1 MSQFSLERHYG
12 MLGAS
17 LKDAADNIRDG
28 AINLDELKKVYHD
41 ANCGIIDANNS
52 QATFSEGTLLEV
64 LETVK
69 TFFVNNYGLNVNED
83 LTRVT
88 TLINEWNEHVA
99 PIFGVKCNTFDE
111 FAIQAATVSSQWAKY
126 KSAEAIPQQQQVQSQ
141 QNQMFIDVN
150 TLVRE
155 NTYLKSLNASKDE
168 EIKSL
173 RERLVALGQTV

>member
-17 LKDAADNIRDG
+17 LKDAADNIRNG
-28 AINLDELKKVYHD
+28 ATNLDELKKVYHD
-41 ANCGIIDANNS
+41 ANCGIIDANNN
-52 QATFSEGTLLEV
+52 QATFSEGTLFEV

-69 TFFVNNYGLNVNED
+69 SFFVNNYGLNVNED
-83 LTRVT
+83 WTRVS

-126 KSAEAIPQQQQVQSQ
+126 KSSEAMQQQPVQPQ
-141 QNQMFIDVN
+141 QNQMFVDVN
-150 TLVRE
+150 TLISE
-155 NTYLKSLNASKDE
+155 NNYLKSLNTSKDE
-168 EIKSL
+168 EIKAL
-173 RERLVALGQTV
+173 KARLVALGQPV

>member
-1 MSQFSLERHYG
+1 M
-12 MLGAS
+12 ATV
-17 LKDAADNIRDG
+17 KDCGEMGYLIYELSEMFKSG
-28 AINLDELKKVYHD
+28 CSIDEMKKIYHD
-41 ANCGIIDANNS
+41 DSLGIVTEDIPYTEAIITE
-52 QATFSEGTLLEV
+52 A

-69 TFFVNNYGLNVNED
+69 TFFVNNCGLNVNED

-126 KSAEAIPQQQQVQSQ
+126 KSAEAIPHQQPVQPQ
-141 QNQMFIDVN
+141 QNRMFVDVN
-150 TLVRE
+150 TLVSE

-173 RERLVALGQTV
+173 RERLVALGQSV